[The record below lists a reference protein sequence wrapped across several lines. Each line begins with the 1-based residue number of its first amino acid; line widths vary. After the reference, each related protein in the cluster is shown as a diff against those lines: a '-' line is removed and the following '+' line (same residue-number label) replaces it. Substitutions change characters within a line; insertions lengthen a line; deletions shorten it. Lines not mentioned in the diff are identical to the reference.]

1 MHCWLIEARL
11 DYCAGDAEGQRVL
24 PVPIAPRRGVH
35 ASPGALARQWSV
47 HRLMRE
53 PLGAS
58 LVGERASWGMA
69 TRAVFLALD
78 TEQHVPA
85 LLLAKCLPRVETL
98 RQKMTAFWRHS
109 GFGPRFTAFSLLR
122 RCLLLA
128 SAALLSCRC
137 RLVSVFGPG
146 PDISGKREWDAP
158 GYLG

>member
-1 MHCWLIEARL
+1 MVAVEVEEVVQLGHVEM
-11 DYCAGDAEGQRVL
+11 GSETTPDASASSKASGQ
-24 PVPIAPRRGVH
+24 ADGATNCGMRRG
-35 ASPGALARQWSV
+35 
-47 HRLMRE
+47 E